1 MHLTGRPA
9 IVHCID
15 VNLDVC
21 MLIVVLLLHLLGVLS
36 GSSSMDRVLPHLVKV
51 WILSAHAIVQNWSL
65 FDCLEDLARLASMN
79 VVIAAWAAHLDHV
92 HHILC
97 VRVLLLPQVEQ
108 FEFLPHWRFVAVPG
122 DIAEGA
128 E

>member
-1 MHLTGRPA
+1 
-9 IVHCID
+9 
-15 VNLDVC
+15 

-97 VRVLLLPQVEQ
+97 VWVLLLPQVEQ
-108 FEFLPHWRFVAVPG
+108 FEFLPHWRVVSVPG
-122 DIAEGA
+122 DIAERA